1 MPRTTLFSIALAA
14 TALLAAAAPAGA
26 TRYVEGSPG
35 LGDPYYPL
43 AGNGGYDVR
52 HYHLD
57 LDYMPR
63 PTNLLEGKALIVAR
77 TTENLSRFNLDFR
90 PFYDIASLTINGR
103 RATYTRE
110 EAHELVI
117 TPRQKLKKGR
127 TFVVAVT
134 YSGQPEA
141 VIDPDDSLEGWVPLD
156 DGAFVVN
163 EPQGSPGWYPA
174 NDNPRDKATYSFEVT
189 VPEGHTALANGR
201 LLHRPVTR
209 DGRTTWRWVEDS
221 PMAPYLAT
229 ATNGPFDTDFTGR
242 VGGRPIYN
250 AVDPD
255 LPTAQVAKDRIA
267 TTDDVIS
274 FYSDL
279 YGEYPFSSIGNVVD
293 QAPEVGYALE
303 SQTKAMYS
311 NTPGQSTFVH
321 EMAHMWFG
329 NAVTPVEWVDIWL
342 NEGFARWSEWIWF
355 ERNDASQPTAQQ
367 RFDTFYATP
376 DTNTGFWN
384 PPPGNPGSAAALFD
398 GTIYTRGAMTLQA
411 LRQKIG
417 DDQFFR
423 ILRSWY
429 AEHKYGNATTAD
441 FIALAERVSGQEL
454 DQFFQIWL
462 YTEGKPAPGSW

>member
-1 MPRTTLFSIALAA
+1 MPRKTLLLIALAA
-14 TALLAAAAPAGA
+14 TALLAAAAPATA
-26 TRYVEGSPG
+26 TRWVEGSPG

-57 LDYMPR
+57 LDYVP
-63 PTNLLEGKALIVAR
+63 PPENFLEGKALVVAR
-77 TTENLSRFNLDFR
+77 ATENLSRFNLDFR
-90 PFYDIASLTINGR
+90 PFYEIHSLTVNGK
-103 RATYTRE
+103 RASYTRE
-110 EAHELVI
+110 GEHELVI
-117 TPRQKLKKGR
+117 SPRPKIREGSPI
-127 TFVVAVT
+127 VVRVT
-134 YSGQPEA
+134 YSGNPRA
-141 VIDPDDSLEGWVPLD
+141 VIDPDDSLEGWVPLED

-189 VPEGHTALANGR
+189 VPKGQTALANGR
-201 LLHRPVTR
+201 LVHQPVTR
-209 DGRTTWRWVEDS
+209 NGKTTWRWIEDS

-229 ATNGPFDTDFTGR
+229 ATNGVFDTDFTGR

-255 LPTAQVAKDRIA
+255 VTTPQVAKDRIA
-267 TTDDVIS
+267 TTDDVIT
-274 FYSDL
+274 FFSDL
-279 YGEYPFSSIGNVVD
+279 YGEYPFSSVGNVVD
-293 QAPEVGYALE
+293 FAPEVGYALE

-329 NAVTPVEWVDIWL
+329 NAVTLTTWDDIWL

-355 ERNDASQPTAQQ
+355 ERNDPSQPTAQQ

-376 DTNTGFWN
+376 ATNTAFWE
-384 PPPGNPGSAAALFD
+384 PPPGKPGSAAAIFD

-417 DDQFFR
+417 DDDFFE
-423 ILRSWY
+423 ILRRWY
-429 AEHKYGNATTAD
+429 SENKYGNVTTAE
-441 FIALAERVSGQEL
+441 FIALSEEVSGQQL
-454 DQFFQIWL
+454 DQFFQAWL
-462 YTEGKPAPGSW
+462 YTPAKPTSW